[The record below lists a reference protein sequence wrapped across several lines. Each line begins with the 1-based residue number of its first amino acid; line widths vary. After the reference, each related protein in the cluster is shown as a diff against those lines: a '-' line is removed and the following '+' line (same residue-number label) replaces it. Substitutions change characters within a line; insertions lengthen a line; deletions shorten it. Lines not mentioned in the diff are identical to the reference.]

1 MDMGEEKPNKW
12 VSLSL
17 SAVKNWY
24 ISLQGSGIEEDE
36 EGPAGGNRCSRWT
49 DALPSRRRIPRARAS
64 LFLPLSQPKR
74 ANPRPSNPQSALY
87 THTFPF
93 KHAQPRDDESF
104 SVEQRGRLSVYEAG
118 KMGEAV
124 AAMEAAVQ

>member
-1 MDMGEEKPNKW
+1 MFQVDSCTIIQKKNSSNVYVPLPPPLPMLNALILFT
-12 VSLSL
+12 LSR
-17 SAVKNWY
+17 S
-24 ISLQGSGIEEDE
+24 
-36 EGPAGGNRCSRWT
+36 
-49 DALPSRRRIPRARAS
+49 
-64 LFLPLSQPKR
+64 
-74 ANPRPSNPQSALY
+74 QSALY